1 MLAQYHNGSDTEMLM
16 HSLFDRSVFLGALG
30 ILQKTDTQGRRHYP
44 LWFISVITFS
54 SK

>member
-16 HSLFDRSVFLGALG
+16 HSLFDRSVLG